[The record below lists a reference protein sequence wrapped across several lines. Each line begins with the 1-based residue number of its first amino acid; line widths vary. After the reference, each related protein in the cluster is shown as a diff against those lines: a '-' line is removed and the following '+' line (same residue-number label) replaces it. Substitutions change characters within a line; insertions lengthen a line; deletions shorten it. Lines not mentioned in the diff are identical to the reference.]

1 MSSVA
6 ALDTLLTLAFALPGT
21 KGHDR
26 PCYKIFAVPA
36 LDGMDFRNA
45 RNFGFLARLSCATLL
60 PQDVGT
66 FSRGCHI
73 YGDYPVDFQAPLTTL
88 T

>member
-1 MSSVA
+1 MPSAA

-36 LDGMDFRNA
+36 LDGMDFRNVHS
-45 RNFGFLARLSCATLL
+45 FGFLGCRCASHFTSLKAG
-60 PQDVGT
+60 QTSG
-66 FSRGCHI
+66 SKSI
-73 YGDYPVDFQAPLTTL
+73 YGDYPVDFQAP
-88 T
+88 

>member
-45 RNFGFLARLSCATLL
+45 HN
-60 PQDVGT
+60 VE
-66 FSRGCHI
+66 
-73 YGDYPVDFQAPLTTL
+73 PLGYRCVSHFTSL
-88 T
+88 